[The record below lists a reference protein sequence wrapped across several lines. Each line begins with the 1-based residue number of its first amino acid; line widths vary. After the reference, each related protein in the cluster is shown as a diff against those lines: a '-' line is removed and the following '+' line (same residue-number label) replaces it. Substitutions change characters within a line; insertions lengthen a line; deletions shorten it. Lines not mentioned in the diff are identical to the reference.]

1 VIRVAIAAG
10 SPVTRAG
17 LESLVA
23 SNPALKLAGS
33 FADLSAVDAL
43 RADVVLAAAASGDV
57 PAPAGGFTPAFVL
70 LGGTAAHWTQE
81 ALRNGVRALLPE
93 TASAGEIL
101 SAVEAAGNGLAAV
114 DPADFERLLANAPV
128 HETAA
133 EGESLTPREIEVL
146 RLMAEG
152 APNKTIAWKLEISE
166 HTVKF
171 HVASI
176 LNKLN
181 AGTRTE
187 AVTKGLRRGMIL
199 I

>member
-1 VIRVAIAAG
+1 MIRVAIAAG

-23 SNPALKLAGS
+23 SSPALKLMGS
-33 FADLSAVDAL
+33 FADFAAL
-43 RADVVLAAAASGDV
+43 EALHADVVLAAAIAGDV
-57 PAPAGGFTPAFVL
+57 PRPTDGFTPAFVL
-70 LGGTAAHWTQE
+70 LGGAAAGWTQE
-81 ALRNGVRALLPE
+81 ALRSGVRALLPE

-101 SAVEAAGNGLAAV
+101 AAVEAAGNGLAVV
-114 DPADFERLLANAPV
+114 DPQELEALLAAMP
-128 HETAA
+128 AA
-133 EGESLTPREIEVL
+133 ETVESGGALTARELDVL

-152 APNKTIAWKLEISE
+152 AANKTIAWKLDISE

-181 AGTRTE
+181 AGSRTE
-187 AVTKGLRRGMIL
+187 AVTKGLRCGMIL